1 VREIRIY
8 VEGGGDKSDTKAAIR
23 EGFSRFL
30 GGGVRVI
37 PCGPRENAL
46 RSFKAAMRDHP
57 HAVNL
62 LLVDAEGPVA
72 RPAAEHLRLS
82 GNWQLTETPEELFHL
97 MVQAMEAWLLCDPE
111 TLAGYYGQGFRARA
125 LSARQNIEE
134 VAKDQ
139 LIPILNRATEGTT
152 KGRYHKIWHCRDL
165 LIRID
170 PAKVRARAPHCERLF
185 QVLAAVPER

>member
-8 VEGGGDKSDTKAAIR
+8 VEGGGEKSDTKAAIR

-30 GGGVRVI
+30 GGAVRVI
-37 PCGPRENAL
+37 PCGPREGAL
-46 RSFKAAMRDHP
+46 RSFKAALRDHP

-62 LLVDAEGPVA
+62 LLVDAEGLVA
-72 RPAAEHLRLS
+72 HSAAEHLGSR
-82 GNWQLTETPEELFHL
+82 QLTGTPEELLHL

-111 TLAGYYGQGFRARA
+111 ALTSYYGQGFRANA
-125 LSARQNIEE
+125 LPRRKNIEE
-134 VAKDQ
+134 VPKDQ
-139 LIPILNRATEGTT
+139 LIPVLNRATEGTT

-170 PAKVRARAPHCERLF
+170 SAKVRARAPHCERLF
-185 QVLAAVPER
+185 QVLAAPPER

>member
-8 VEGGGDKSDTKAAIR
+8 VEGGGEKSDTKAAIR

-37 PCGPRENAL
+37 PCGPHENAL
-46 RSFKAAMRDHP
+46 RSFKAALRDHP
-57 HAVNL
+57 HALNL
-62 LLVDAEGPVA
+62 LLVDAEGPVT
-72 RPAAEHLRLS
+72 RHVAEHLRLS
-82 GNWQLTETPEELFHL
+82 GQSAGLPEELFHL
-97 MVQAMEAWLLCDPE
+97 MVQAMEAWFLCDPE
-111 TLAGYYGQGFRARA
+111 TLARYYGQGFRARA
-125 LSARQNIEE
+125 LPARQNIEE

-165 LIRID
+165 LIQID
-170 PAKVRARAPHCERLF
+170 PAKVRVRAPHCERLF
-185 QVLAAVPER
+185 QALAALRER